1 MIDLVYLFEHSS
13 NVASVIIA
21 QMMGK
26 YEYYGML
33 KKFGFGDKTGIDLPG
48 ESVGL
53 LKPPAKWDASDL
65 ATMGYGYGSSVTAIQ
80 MVSAVSA
87 LANDIEVHKVKA
99 PINKAFFIII
109 PPIIVLY
116 KFIKGFY

>member
-13 NVASVIIA
+13 NVASVIVA

-26 YEYYGML
+26 QEYYDIL
-33 KKFGFGDKTGIDLPG
+33 KKFGFGSKTGIDLPA

-53 LKPPAKWDASDL
+53 LKSPNKWDASDH

-87 LANDIEVHKVKA
+87 LANDGVRVTPHV
-99 PINKAFFIII
+99 
-109 PPIIVLY
+109 
-116 KFIKGFY
+116 IKYSP